1 MDDDTVSLGQ
11 YKALN
16 TMPHPQFAALLLT
29 LLNAGWSLSC
39 SIHEAVG
46 EQYEARIRVEHR
58 DTTAAFRSTVRHEM
72 PGDALYTA
80 LVMIF
85 MHITDR
91 ERSLKR

>member
-1 MDDDTVSLGQ
+1 MDDDTISLGQ

-39 SIHEAVG
+39 SISEVPGDQH
-46 EQYEARIRVEHR
+46 EARIRIEHR
-58 DTTAAFRSTVRHEM
+58 DTSAAFRSTARHEM
-72 PGDALYTA
+72 PGDALHAA
-80 LVMIF
+80 LAMIF
-85 MHITDR
+85 THITDR

>member
-1 MDDDTVSLGQ
+1 MDDDTVTYEQ
-11 YKALN
+11 YKTLN

-39 SIHEAVG
+39 SITEVPG

-58 DTTAAFRSTVRHEM
+58 GTTAAFRSTAQHEM
-72 PGDALYTA
+72 PGHALYTA
-80 LVMIF
+80 LAMIF
-85 MHITDR
+85 TFISDR